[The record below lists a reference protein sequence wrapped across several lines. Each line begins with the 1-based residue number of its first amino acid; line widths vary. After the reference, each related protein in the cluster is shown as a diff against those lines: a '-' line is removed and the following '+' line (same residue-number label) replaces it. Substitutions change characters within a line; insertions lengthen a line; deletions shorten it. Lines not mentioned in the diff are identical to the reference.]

1 MIASIAIDEFR
12 ASTTDRHRGAL
23 DEVLSH
29 PALPTDRGSTWH
41 VVASVLLATGDGR
54 VLLAR
59 NRRGWGT
66 VGGHVEPGDAS
77 LRAAVVREAREE
89 VGLLLTED
97 ALMPLS
103 FIADEAPVGNGCAHW
118 DFCFVRV
125 LNEAVPA
132 SAASDVSEAGWF
144 ALDALPEVN
153 DHMRQ
158 HLDALGLM
166 LSR

>member
-1 MIASIAIDEFR
+1 VITSIVTDEFQPV
-12 ASTTDRHRGAL
+12 TTDRHRGAL
-23 DEVLSH
+23 DGLLSDA
-29 PALPTDRGSTWH
+29 ALPTDRGSTWH

-66 VGGHVEPGDAS
+66 VGGHVEPTDAS
-77 LRAAVVREAREE
+77 LRAAVVREALEE

-97 ALMPLS
+97 ALVPLS
-103 FIADEAPVGNGCAHW
+103 FIADAAPLDNGCAHW

-125 LNEAVPA
+125 LNDAVPA
-132 SAASDVSEAGWF
+132 TPASDVSEARWF
-144 ALDALPEVN
+144 PLDALPDVN

-158 HLDALGLM
+158 HLDAVRLL
-166 LSR
+166 LDR